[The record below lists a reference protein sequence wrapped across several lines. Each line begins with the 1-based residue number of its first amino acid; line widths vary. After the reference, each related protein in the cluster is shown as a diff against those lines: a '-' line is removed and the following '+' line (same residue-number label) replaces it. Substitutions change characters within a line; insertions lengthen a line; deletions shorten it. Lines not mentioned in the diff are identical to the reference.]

1 MRAATTAQA
10 TAHPIVRL
18 AAVAMSKAMTAA
30 AMAPRMTAIAS
41 APTVTRSVRSGAGTG
56 PYDSGVSADDRG
68 WAGFGRTPSLL
79 APGRTVQ
86 RARAATT
93 RCASTGVRR
102 CGSPPASSPRS
113 VLVAFFRNVPDSLTR
128 IGMGVLLAFA
138 LDPVVIRIEDRL
150 RCSRVAAVAIVGT
163 SVLALFALIVLIV
176 GPPAVEQAERFGRE
190 LPETVEALYDLPLV
204 GGWLDDADA
213 AQEVREWVA
222 DLPARVDTRTVTNTA
237 KSLLDG
243 VLAGLVVILVGLAVL
258 VDGERLVRRLRA
270 VIPDTLEP
278 RAVTVGRILYRT
290 VGAYFSGSLLVAV
303 LAATFILV
311 VGLALSVPL
320 APAAAVW
327 MLLVNLIPQIG
338 GLLGGGFFVL
348 LALSGGV
355 GKGLLCLVLLPGVPA
370 GREPSDPA
378 GHRGRGR
385 RPVGAGHHA
394 RRAGRRG
401 GRRRPRSAGG
411 HAPGGGG
418 QGAVPPGALGT
429 GPAVPHQHLALAAG
443 PETLPVGSGSM
454 GIPSELTGPA
464 HDIAKRLVARGETL
478 SVCESSAGGLI
489 SAALLSYPGASKFY
503 VGGTVIYTPSG
514 VKAQLGSSPVPA
526 ARPGAGRV
534 GALGPLPGRRR
545 A

>member
-1 MRAATTAQA
+1 M
-10 TAHPIVRL
+10 
-18 AAVAMSKAMTAA
+18 
-30 AMAPRMTAIAS
+30 
-41 APTVTRSVRSGAGTG
+41 
-56 PYDSGVSADDRG
+56 SADDRG

-79 APGRTVQ
+79 GGADGPDGEEAHHTV
-86 RARAATT
+86 RLDWRSAVWIATSVFT
-93 RCASTGVRR
+93 AL
-102 CGSPPASSPRS
+102 

-138 LDPVVIRIEDRL
+138 LDPVVIRIKNRL
-150 RCSRVAAVAIVGT
+150 RCSRVAAVGIVGT

-190 LPETVEALYDLPLV
+190 LPEAVEALYDLPLV

-243 VLAGLVVILVGLAVL
+243 VLAGLVVVLVGLAVL

-270 VIPDTLEP
+270 VIPGSLEP

-355 GKGLLCLVLLPGVPA
+355 GKGLLCLVLYLVYQQVENHLIQPA
-370 GREPSDPA
+370 IVGEAVDLSAPA
-378 GHRGRGR
+378 TMLAAL
-385 RPVGAGHHA
+385 VGAA
-394 RRAGRRG
+394 AAG
-401 GRRRPRSAGG
+401 
-411 HAPGGGG
+411 
-418 QGAVPPGALGT
+418 VPGALVATPLVG
-429 GPAVPHQHLALAAG
+429 AAKALY
-443 PETLPVGSGSM
+443 LQV
-454 GIPSELTGPA
+454 
-464 HDIAKRLVARGETL
+464 RW
-478 SVCESSAGGLI
+478 
-489 SAALLSYPGASKFY
+489 
-503 VGGTVIYTPSG
+503 
-514 VKAQLGSSPVPA
+514 
-526 ARPGAGRV
+526 GRV
-534 GALGPLPGRRR
+534 PPSRTRISLWQRIRKR
-545 A
+545 SH